1 MLAGIGFQK
10 SKKTKERNKAANVGY
25 FGGNIAEGGSDILN
39 ENDTK

>member
-10 SKKTKERNKAANVGY
+10 SKKLKETGY
-25 FGGNIAEGGSDILN
+25 FWENIAQGGSEILN